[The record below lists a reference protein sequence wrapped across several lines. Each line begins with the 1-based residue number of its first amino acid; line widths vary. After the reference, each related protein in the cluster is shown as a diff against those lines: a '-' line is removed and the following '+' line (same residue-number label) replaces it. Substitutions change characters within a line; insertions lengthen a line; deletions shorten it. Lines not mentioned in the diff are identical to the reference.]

1 MAVNYLDPQI
11 RKAIL
16 GLEDKVTDIS
26 NILRDLSM
34 KICHIIRSQKP
45 YDDIYYDMMQ
55 GRNYYDE

>member
-1 MAVNYLDPQI
+1 MPNYFLDPQI

-34 KICHIIRSQKP
+34 KVCHLIKEKRTAEE
-45 YDDIYYDMMQ
+45 IYRDMLE
-55 GRNYYDE
+55 GKGY